1 MSGRDQ
7 TCIKAIQEKGQFI
20 TDMCRLLD
28 ISIQLS
34 TAENSTQQIERGER
48 GTEDGEEIEQ
58 RTRCIRCMYVRV
70 ENRHDP
76 VI

>member
-34 TAENSTQQIERGER
+34 TAEISKQKR
-48 GTEDGEEIEQ
+48 EIEMGKKLNNEQ
-58 RTRCIRCMYVRV
+58 GVFDACM
-70 ENRHDP
+70 
-76 VI
+76 

>member
-34 TAENSTQQIERGER
+34 TAENSTKKGVGE
-48 GTEDGEEIEQ
+48 GIEQ